1 MRSKYCFAVALTGLT
16 TLFFLLTAGC
26 DNKEANEKT
35 AEQVSVKTTT
45 ETDQS
50 RDVKT
55 EGEIDMTAEKQAE
68 LKANESLKIEL
79 QTNMGNIV
87 IKLNKEAAPITVKN
101 FLGYV
106 NEGFYDGTIFHR
118 VIKGFMIQ
126 GGGMTTNM
134 RPKQTRPP
142 IKNEANNGLKNDRG
156 TIAMARTNNP
166 HSAKSQFF
174 INLKD
179 NDFLNYVP
187 AKNHGYAVFGMV
199 VEGME
204 VVDKIAA
211 VKTTRKHPYADV
223 PAEAVVIEK
232 THVLSDR

>member
-16 TLFFLLTAGC
+16 TLFFLLTVGC

-45 ETDQS
+45 ETDQT

-55 EGEIDMTAEKQAE
+55 EGEIDVTTEKQAE

-87 IKLNKEAAPITVKN
+87 IELNKEAAPITVKN
-101 FLGYV
+101 FLQYA
-106 NEGFYDGTIFHR
+106 NEGFYDRTIFHR
-118 VIKGFMIQ
+118 VINGFMIQ
-126 GGGMTTNM
+126 GGGMTTDM
-134 RPKQTRPP
+134 RPKQTKAP

-166 HSAKSQFF
+166 HSATSQFF

-179 NDFLNYVP
+179 NDFLNYAP
-187 AKNHGYAVFGMV
+187 AKNPGYAVFGTV
-199 VEGME
+199 VEGMD

-211 VKTTRKHPYADV
+211 VKTTRKHAYADV
-223 PAEAVVIEK
+223 PVEAVVIEK
-232 THVLSDR
+232 AKVLSGR